1 MVVKDKIKIL
11 NTMIDERE
19 KALRNDD
26 GTKTVKLTQELAVI
40 KEYKVI
46 LMHSIGLKTEEEQ
59 EYEKNFFM

>member
-11 NTMIDERE
+11 NTMIDDKER
-19 KALRNDD
+19 ALRNDD
-26 GTKTVKLTQELAVI
+26 GTKTVKITQELAVI

-59 EYEKNFFM
+59 EYEQNFLI